1 MHNNPKKIRD
11 KLRIPSLRSIIV
23 TNNLM
28 TEGNCTRLKVVEIV
42 KVMVLI
48 QKKKGKNLNQS
59 KIKTH
64 GFTSS
69 IMLIDPSTTTS

>member
-1 MHNNPKKIRD
+1 
-11 KLRIPSLRSIIV
+11 
-23 TNNLM
+23 M

-48 QKKKGKNLNQS
+48 QKKKGKNQNQS